1 MGGRTMKGLSEYKK
15 LVGALVLALV
25 LLCVGAA
32 LQTPD
37 PLSYIVSAGKS
48 DGDAKKLAA
57 TAPAHAPASPPVL
70 ASERET
76 DDNPIAGTSVA
87 SLSATQ
93 ERPVFSPSRRRLPPV
108 PVPVQALPTVSA
120 PQRPT
125 LSLVGVVAGEGDAFA
140 IFLDEKTKAVIRLK
154 KGESHSGWT
163 LRNVHAREATLE
175 RGQESEVLAIVLPA
189 AR

>member
-1 MGGRTMKGLSEYKK
+1 MRGLSEHTNF
-15 LVGALVLALV
+15 VGALILALV

-32 LQTPD
+32 LQTAD
-37 PLSYIVSAGKS
+37 PLSYITSAGKL
-48 DGDAKKLAA
+48 DEGAKEVAA
-57 TAPAHAPASPPVL
+57 AAPAHVPASPSVL

-76 DDNPIAGTSVA
+76 SDNPIAGTSVA

-93 ERPVFSPSRRRLPPV
+93 ERPVFSPSRRRPPQV
-108 PVPVQALPTVSA
+108 PVPVQALPAVSA

-140 IFLDEKTKAVIRLK
+140 IFLEEKTKAVIRLK

-163 LRNVHAREATLE
+163 LRDVHAREATLE
-175 RGQESEVLAIVLPA
+175 RGQESEILAIVLPA